1 MGLWDKL
8 RGELI
13 DIIEWL
19 DESRD
24 TMVYRFPRYENEIKY
39 GAKLVVREGQAAAF
53 VNEGKLA
60 DVFQPGTYTL
70 ETQNLPILSTLK
82 GWKYGFSS
90 PFKAEVYFVA
100 TRVFTDRKWG
110 TKNPIMLRDAEFG
123 PVRLRAFGSYAIRVK
138 DPAVLL
144 RQIVGTDSRFT
155 IDEFGEQLRD
165 MVVSRFTDILGESKI
180 PILDLA
186 SNYDELAKYVGPR
199 IEPDFSGF
207 GLELAKFLV
216 ENISLPA
223 EVEAA
228 MDKRTSMGVIG
239 NMQQYAQYQSAN
251 AIGDAAKNPGGLAGA
266 GVGLGAGYMMAQQFG
281 QAFNPA
287 NPPANPP
294 VAGPPAAGP
303 PAAGPPA
310 IPSGVAYFVVLDG
323 QQAGP
328 FDLGK
333 LRENAA
339 GGKINRQTLVWK
351 QGMPQWTAAGD
362 VAELGML
369 FASAPPP
376 IPKNS

>member
-70 ETQNLPILSTLK
+70 QTQNLPILATLK

-90 PFKAEVYFVA
+90 PFKAEVYFVS

-110 TKNPIMLRDAEFG
+110 TKNPIMLRDSEFG
-123 PVRLRAFGSYAIRVK
+123 PVRLRAFGSYAIRVN
-138 DPAVLL
+138 DPAAFLKE
-144 RQIVGTDSRFT
+144 IVGTDSRFT

-165 MVVSRFTDILGESKI
+165 MVVSRFTDVLGESKI
-180 PILDLA
+180 PALDLA
-186 SNYDELAKYVGPR
+186 SNYDELAKYVAPR
-199 IEPDFSGF
+199 IAPDFASF
-207 GLELAKFLV
+207 GLELNKFLV

-251 AIGDAAKNPGGLAGA
+251 AIGDAAKNPGGIAGA

-281 QAFNPA
+281 QAMNPA
-287 NPPANPP
+287 NPQT
-294 VAGPPAAGP
+294 PPAAGP
-303 PAAGPPA
+303 PPVPSAA
-310 IPSGVAYFVVLDG
+310 AYFIVLDG

-339 GGKINRQTLVWK
+339 AGRLNRQTLVWK
-351 QGMPQWTAAGD
+351 QGMSQWTAAGE
-362 VAELGML
+362 VAELGSL
-369 FASAPPP
+369 FAIAPPP